1 MADDARLAA
10 LSKELDAALARIN
23 AMQGGGAAAPK
34 PRLTE
39 RASRHVARHGG
50 RLAQAGLAGC
60 VFAVAVGRLSL
71 QQQHRAA
78 EAAWSEERAALASA
92 RDAAVADADA
102 LRASLWA
109 EAEGG
114 WGPVPRGRLLALL
127 KGREEEGGGGGGGG
141 GAARPTPARPAMI

>member
-23 AMQGGGAAAPK
+23 AMQGAAKQKVPLK
-34 PRLTE
+34 E
-39 RASRHVARHGG
+39 RTARHVARHGG
-50 RLAQAGLAGC
+50 RLAQAALAGC

-78 EAAWSEERAALASA
+78 EAGWAEERETLVAA
-92 RDAAVADADA
+92 RDVAVAEAAA
-102 LRASLWA
+102 LRASLRA

-127 KGREEEGGGGGGGG
+127 QKEGGRADNGGGGGG
-141 GAARPTPARPAMI
+141 GAAARPAAARPSMI